1 MGQGIRRSASIA
13 ISLLVTLL
21 SISSYYGVSAS
32 AIAPPLAARLA
43 TKRKTQKVVASAPSE
58 SQNAASI
65 SQSETPSGA
74 MTSTSSAV
82 TTKKAASSNP
92 VVQLATYVKDS
103 FVNFK
108 NGLGQMNLDH
118 RRCNDIRA
126 KQRTFATNNG
136 FKRPRGV
143 KGIQTGG
150 ISYEEYDFLRKGL
163 VDRNK
168 LFAVSV
174 VMACLPNYFVYYLWS
189 FPDML
194 PSPFLKGARVAPW
207 TAKLN
212 PFGGRATQRAMDR
225 LGNFVN
231 VGSAALE
238 EYGVSG
244 PSGCK
249 IILKKLRTEIYTKDV
264 PSKQR
269 MLLAGNTIPKQ
280 FMKGLTKAI
289 SADPLNKGSSIFGIS
304 PLKHIES
311 VALADGFIIDQNVD
325 IDSINSNLLSEA
337 CSARL
342 IGGPGWT
349 DEERKEA
356 LLRWLK
362 EAEVKPRAAVEAG
375 AGHYNGNLARAALM
389 CYNALDATRD
399 PRSDSRLMRSLY
411 QGQMVDPMKMIEN
424 AN

>member
-1 MGQGIRRSASIA
+1 M
-13 ISLLVTLL
+13 
-21 SISSYYGVSAS
+21 
-32 AIAPPLAARLA
+32 
-43 TKRKTQKVVASAPSE
+43 
-58 SQNAASI
+58 
-65 SQSETPSGA
+65 
-74 MTSTSSAV
+74 M
-82 TTKKAASSNP
+82 
-92 VVQLATYVKDS
+92 
-103 FVNFK
+103 
-108 NGLGQMNLDH
+108 
-118 RRCNDIRA
+118 
-126 KQRTFATNNG
+126 
-136 FKRPRGV
+136 
-143 KGIQTGG
+143 
-150 ISYEEYDFLRKGL
+150 
-163 VDRNK
+163 
-168 LFAVSV
+168 
-174 VMACLPNYFVYYLWS
+174 
-189 FPDML
+189 
-194 PSPFLKGARVAPW
+194 PSPFLKVKDMQEISRERCHAVISTLLDIEKGARIAPW

-225 LGNFVN
+225 LGSFVSD
-231 VGSAALE
+231 GSAALE

-244 PSGCK
+244 SSGCK
-249 IILKKLRTEIYTKDV
+249 VILKKLRKEIYTKDA

-280 FMKGLTKAI
+280 FVKGLTKAI

-311 VALADGFIIDQNVD
+311 VTRADEFIIDQNVD
-325 IDSINSNLLSEA
+325 IDSINSNLLAEA

-349 DEERKEA
+349 DDERKEA

-362 EAEVKPRAAVEAG
+362 EAEVKPRAEVKAG

-411 QGQMVDPMKMIEN
+411 QGQMVDPMKMIES